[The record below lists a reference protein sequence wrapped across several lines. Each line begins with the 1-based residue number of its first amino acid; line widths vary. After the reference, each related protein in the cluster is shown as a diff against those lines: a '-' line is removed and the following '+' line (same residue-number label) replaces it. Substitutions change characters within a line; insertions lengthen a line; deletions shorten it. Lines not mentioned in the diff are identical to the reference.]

1 MPIEWVSAQMGYRH
15 IDLAVLSVI
24 GSFQN
29 GSGWKMSKKLIADLH
44 QAIKNI
50 TGRNHPM
57 ADRKFHKHDEY
68 LSYGLTA
75 SEFRM
80 LLKDFQPRFLGLSVE
95 ERMALA
101 KNLLEEDIGE
111 LGHIGLYVITLSV
124 KELGPEHF
132 DFLNGLPE
140 HFRSWSHVDHLAL
153 GIMQPL
159 LWRYRKETLKLL
171 DEWSLSPIR
180 WKRRASIV
188 TFVRKAAKTGEFTED
203 VIRLCENLIWDD
215 EDIVQKGVGW
225 ALKDNLRSAPDR
237 LLPYI
242 KDLRRRGVSSTIAL
256 YAIRDLKGA
265 KRQEVLGVKRK

>member
-1 MPIEWVSAQMGYRH
+1 MDYRH

-24 GSFQN
+24 VSFQN

-44 QAIKNI
+44 QAIKNM
-50 TGRNHPM
+50 TGRDQPM

-68 LSYGLTA
+68 LSYKLTA
-75 SEFRM
+75 SEFRI
-80 LLKDFQPRFLGLSVE
+80 LLKDFQSRFLGLSFE

-101 KNLLEEDIGE
+101 KKLLEKDIGE
-111 LGHIGLYVITLSV
+111 LGHIGLYLITLSV
-124 KELGPEHF
+124 KEIGPEHF
-132 DFLNGLPE
+132 DFLDGLPE

-171 DEWSLSPIR
+171 DEWSRSPIR

-188 TFVRKAAKTGEFTED
+188 TFVRKAAKSGEFTEE
-203 VIRLCENLIWDD
+203 VVRLSENLIWDE

-225 ALKDNLRSAPDR
+225 ALKDNLRSAPD
-237 LLPYI
+237 LMLHYI
-242 KDLRRRGVSSTIAL
+242 KDLRRRGVPSTITL

-265 KRQEVLGVKRK
+265 KRQEVLGEKKK